1 MDLSSVLKWIEES
14 DDAESQIAMKALVR
28 RREMI
33 LEGGEVVYAEYSREQ
48 VEKLEKRLNQIMA
61 DYREMKID

>member
-1 MDLSSVLKWIEES
+1 
-14 DDAESQIAMKALVR
+14 
-28 RREMI
+28 MI